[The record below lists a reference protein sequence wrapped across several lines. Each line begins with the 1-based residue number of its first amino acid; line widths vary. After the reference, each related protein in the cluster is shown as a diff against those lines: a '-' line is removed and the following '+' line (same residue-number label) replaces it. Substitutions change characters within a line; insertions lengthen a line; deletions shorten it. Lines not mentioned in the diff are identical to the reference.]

1 MDRIIQYDHPT
12 SRFFDTYSASRHH
25 GGSLMERNNRWMV
38 IALVIFTAFLL
49 SACAQKSTSTSS
61 ESPASVEEIP
71 GSDLKRVVLTEKAA
85 ERIGLQTVTVSEE
98 TIMKRERV
106 VGEVVT
112 ERGEMIA
119 NPNQVWVRVPLNERD
134 MKMVARNQPAWVI
147 PLSIDEEEDSD
158 EEEGIFA
165 ELDDILGEDDGEA
178 LYYLVNSTQT
188 DLLSGE
194 RVFVE
199 VSLSESGE
207 VRNVI
212 PYAALIYDVNGGT
225 WVYTKEPNT
234 LAFVRQGIIVDY
246 IIGDVAVLTEGPS
259 AGTEVVIVGGE
270 ELFGTETGVS
280 K

>member
-1 MDRIIQYDHPT
+1 
-12 SRFFDTYSASRHH
+12 
-25 GGSLMERNNRWMV
+25 MERNNRWMV
-38 IALVIFTAFLL
+38 IALVILTALL
-49 SACAQKSTSTSS
+49 FSACAQKSTSTSS
-61 ESPASVEEIP
+61 EPPASVEEIP
-71 GSDLKRVVLTEKAA
+71 GSDLKRVILTEKAA

-112 ERGEMIA
+112 ERGEMVT

-147 PLSIDEEEDSD
+147 PLAIDEEEDSD

-165 ELDDILGEDDGEA
+165 ELDDILGEDDDEA
-178 LYYLVNSTQT
+178 LYYLVNRAQK

-199 VSLSESGE
+199 VSLSERGE

-225 WVYTKEPNT
+225 WVYTKEPDA
-234 LAFVRQGIIVDY
+234 LAFVRRSVTVDY
-246 IIGDVAVLTEGPS
+246 ITGDVVVLTEGPPT
-259 AGTEVVIVGGE
+259 GTEVVIVGGE